1 MNVMGLRASC
11 SQMQEQRQ
19 KKAKKTD
26 ECKTDL
32 G

>member
-19 KKAKKTD
+19 KKYVIYTGTW
-26 ECKTDL
+26 ET
-32 G
+32 